1 MRNHMP
7 VIAIL
12 LTLTACT
19 ASTASEEAKPPL
31 PAGQSRSA
39 SMPLDMDMDSD
50 GIRKA
55 DAPAT
60 PASVAFDNLKKLTG
74 RWEAPLSNNKTIVDT
89 FQPFALG
96 TAILGEE
103 WVDGKQI
110 TSTVFYL
117 VGSELRADH
126 YCDYLNQ
133 PRYVA
138 RTFTDP
144 SVIDFEFREA
154 TNLDAHPKH
163 FHSTTWHFVD
173 ANHLTQDWDVEG
185 GPKVKSTVRLEF
197 VRKDE
202 DTPKIVGRVSH
213 RYENAS
219 IRSGSEAQSVMGAE
233 LRQLWRVARRLGYL
247 AINVV
252 EEGFGLADG
261 RQQNGVSEGTSVR
274 WSIEDRP
281 VRGQFRHGTEGPKRT
296 GLI

>member
-12 LTLTACT
+12 LTLAACT

-31 PAGQSRSA
+31 PAGQSTSA
-39 SMPLDMDMDSD
+39 SMPMDMDSD
-50 GIRKA
+50 GVRKA
-55 DAPAT
+55 DAPVT

-154 TNLDAHPKH
+154 TNLEAHPKH

-173 ANHLTQDWDVEG
+173 ATHLTQDWQVEG
-185 GPKVKSTVRLEF
+185 GSKGKSTVRLEF

-202 DTPKIVGRVSH
+202 DTPKIVRRVSH
-213 RYENAS
+213 GYENAS
-219 IRSGSEAQSVMGAE
+219 IRGGSEAQSVMGAE

-261 RQQNGVSEGTSVR
+261 RQRNGVSERTSAR
-274 WSIEDRP
+274 WSIEDRSA
-281 VRGQFRHGTEGPKRT
+281 RGQSRHGTEGPRRT
-296 GLI
+296 ALI